1 METTL
6 FPSLK
11 NKRYYAP
18 LWMRILILPFL
29 RTHLAYDDCGASRI
43 VCHAKKFRGVTYI
56 IKITAA

>member
-11 NKRYYAP
+11 NKRYIAP

-29 RTHLAYDDCGASRI
+29 RTHLAYDDFGASRI